1 MQRPSDGLHLAVRN
15 HFIMKHNRIFLTLL
29 MAIVPAVLS
38 ARTGDVPDKHG
49 FSLRKY
55 EVSFSGALCPGR
67 AGIGYMA
74 PYYSYPSTG
83 LSRYYMYP
91 AFSSKVY
98 ESGSWTGAFTYNF
111 NRTLALQA
119 SLSYESMWRKV
130 FRDGD
135 VPGLILPGPEGHVAT
150 GKASFVT
157 AMVSLRASWLNRR
170 IVRMYSSFGLGVAVD
185 MTRPVDIPSGEN
197 PVMEFSVGP
206 AFQLCA
212 VGISVGKSL
221 FGFAEAGIG
230 YAYTGGCLGIG
241 YRF

>member
-1 MQRPSDGLHLAVRN
+1 
-15 HFIMKHNRIFLTLL
+15 MKYNRIFLTLL
-29 MAIVPAVLS
+29 MAIVPAVLF
-38 ARTGDVPDKHG
+38 ARQGDVTGRHG

-55 EVSFSGALCPGR
+55 EASFSGALYPGR

-74 PYYSYPSTG
+74 PYFSYPSSG

-98 ESGSWTGAFTYNF
+98 ESGTWTGSFTYNF

-119 SLSYESMWRKV
+119 SVSYERMWRKV
-130 FRDGD
+130 YRDGD
-135 VPGLILPGPEGHVAT
+135 VPGLVMPGPAGHVAT
-150 GKASFVT
+150 GKVSFLT
-157 AMVSLRASWLNRR
+157 ALVSLRVSWLNRK

-185 MTRPVDIPSGEN
+185 ISRPVDIPSGVE
-197 PVMEFSVGP
+197 PVRKFSVEP

-212 VGISVGKSL
+212 AGISVGKSL
-221 FGFAEAGIG
+221 FGFAEIG
-230 YAYTGGCLGIG
+230 TGYIYTGGCLGIG